1 MCTEP
6 ILSHSL
12 ASFVPEYWHFSGI
25 VGIPAIS
32 YVVCEQTSGE
42 GCSGVSRSERILGRF
57 LFSGKPNQ

>member
-1 MCTEP
+1 MVTEP
-6 ILSHSL
+6 MPSHPL
-12 ASFVPEYWHFSGI
+12 APFVPEYWHFSGI